1 MLSDEDDDV
10 RNGGAAMTA
19 YSRMQFSQMSDVER
33 EKIRLALLKYCELDT
48 LAMVMLVEHWM
59 WLLSAANESSLAG

>member
-1 MLSDEDDDV
+1 
-10 RNGGAAMTA
+10 MTA
-19 YSRMQFSQMSDVER
+19 YSRMQFTQMSDIER

-59 WLLSAANESSLAG
+59 SLLSSVKQSSKVG